1 MDCLVNPA
9 TNVSGE
15 MLLIRADASVAIG
28 TGHVMRCL
36 ALAQAW
42 QDAGGTCVFAMAQST
57 QAVEDRVQAEGFSV
71 ARLDGAPGSA
81 QDAAGLAQL
90 AQARGAHWVVVD
102 GYQFGS
108 EYQRKLKEAGLKI
121 LFLDDHGHAEH
132 YSADLI
138 LNQSFHAT
146 DSMYSSRETY
156 TGLLLGPKYAMLR
169 REFSKWREWK
179 REIPAVARKVLVTM
193 GGSDPDNIT
202 LRVMQALATVKIDR
216 LQAVVVSG
224 GSNPH
229 IGSLQKAA
237 TQFVGKVDLVSN
249 ISNMPE
255 RMAWADVGIIA
266 AGGTLWE
273 LLCMGCPVLS
283 YARNSVQGRIIAQ
296 LQSEGVVRGLGDPRN
311 YDEASLVSTIT
322 DLATS
327 PECRARMSSLGKEL
341 ADGIGPQRLCDL
353 LAGENMLPVEGR
365 RNMKQYPV
373 EEL

>member
-1 MDCLVNPA
+1 
-9 TNVSGE
+9 
-15 MLLIRADASVAIG
+15 
-28 TGHVMRCL
+28 
-36 ALAQAW
+36 
-42 QDAGGTCVFAMAQST
+42 MAEST
-57 QAVEDRVQAEGFSV
+57 PAVEEHVQAEGFSV

-102 GYQFGS
+102 GYRFGS
-108 EYQRKLKEAGLKI
+108 EYQRKLKQAGLKI
-121 LFLDDHGHAEH
+121 LFVDDHGHAEH
-132 YSADLI
+132 YSADLV
-138 LNQSFHAT
+138 LNQNPHAT
-146 DSMYSSRETY
+146 DGMYSSREAY
-156 TGLLLGPKYAMLR
+156 AGLLLGPKFAMLR

-202 LRVMQALATVKIDR
+202 LRVMKALATVKIDG
-216 LQAVVVSG
+216 LQTVVVSG

-237 TQFVGKVDLVSN
+237 TEFVGKIDLVIN
-249 ISNMPE
+249 ISDMPE

-283 YARNSVQGRIIAQ
+283 YARNPVQGRIIAQ
-296 LQSEGVVRGLGDPRN
+296 LEGEGVVRDLGNSRD
-311 YDEASLVSTIT
+311 YDEASLVSAIT
-322 DLATS
+322 ELATS
-327 PECRARMSSLGKEL
+327 PARRSRMSSLGKEL
-341 ADGIGPQRLCDL
+341 ADGMGSRRLCDL
-353 LAGENMLPVEGR
+353 LAGENMLPVDGQG
-365 RNMKQYPV
+365 NMKQYPA

>member
-1 MDCLVNPA
+1 MS
-9 TNVSGE
+9 SGT
-15 MLLIRADASVAIG
+15 LIIRADATVTMG

-36 ALAQAW
+36 GLAQAW
-42 QDAGGTCVFAMAQST
+42 RDAGGACVYAMAEST
-57 QAVEDRVQAEGFSV
+57 QTVEERVQAEGFSV
-71 ARLDGAPGSA
+71 ARLDCAPGSA
-81 QDAAGLAQL
+81 QDAADLAQL

-108 EYQRKLKEAGLKI
+108 EYQRKLKDAGLKI
-121 LFLDDHGHAEH
+121 LFVDDHGHAEH
-132 YSADLI
+132 YSADLV
-138 LNQSFHAT
+138 LNQNPHAT
-146 DSMYSSRETY
+146 DGMYSSRETY

-169 REFSKWREWK
+169 REFREWREWK
-179 REIPAVARKVLVTM
+179 REIPAVARKMLVTM

-202 LRVMQALATVKIDR
+202 LRVMKALAAVKIQG

-224 GSNPH
+224 GANPH

-237 TQFVGKVDLVSN
+237 TQLVGKVDLVSN

-296 LQSEGVVRGLGDPRN
+296 LESGGVVGDLGDPRN

-327 PECRARMSSLGKEL
+327 PERRARMSSLGKEL
-341 ADGIGPQRLCDL
+341 ADGLGSQRLCDL
-353 LAGENMLPVEGR
+353 LAGENMLPADR
-365 RNMKQYPV
+365 R
-373 EEL
+373 